1 MTKREAFE
9 KTIEIVR
16 NANVVEGEEIIEKI
30 QSEIEQLAKKRT
42 GLTKNQK
49 ANLELVEKVFE
60 VMQTAGKEMTIAEIF
75 KEMQD
80 VEGITSPNKV
90 SALVKKLKDT
100 KRVVRIDNGKDN
112 VTFKVQDDDNEE
124 NAE

>member
-112 VTFKVQDDDNEE
+112 VTFKIQDDDNEE
-124 NAE
+124 DAE

>member
-124 NAE
+124 DAE

>member
-16 NANVVEGEEIIEKI
+16 KANVAEGEEIIEKI
-30 QSEIEQLAKKRT
+30 QSEIEQLTKKRT

-60 VMQTAGKEMTIAEIF
+60 VMQAAGKEMTIAEIF

-100 KRVVRIDNGKDN
+100 QRVVRIDNGKDN
-112 VTFKVQDDDNEE
+112 VTFKIQDDEE
-124 NAE
+124 DAE